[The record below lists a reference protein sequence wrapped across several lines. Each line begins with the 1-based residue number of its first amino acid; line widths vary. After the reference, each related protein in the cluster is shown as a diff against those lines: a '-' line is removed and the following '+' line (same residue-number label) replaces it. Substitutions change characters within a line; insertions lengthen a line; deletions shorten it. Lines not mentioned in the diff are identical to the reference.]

1 MERSPDG
8 ANKVR
13 ALIGNPKRRAVLQL
27 VFGGKANLDRFV
39 ATMENEQAAFET
51 HQAVNTGSPTAPRW
65 RRIRQ
70 IPIST

>member
-1 MERSPDG
+1 MTQAEAEQYGLGLRSAIADAMERSPDG

-39 ATMENEQAAFET
+39 
-51 HQAVNTGSPTAPRW
+51 
-65 RRIRQ
+65 
-70 IPIST
+70 STLGERAGRL